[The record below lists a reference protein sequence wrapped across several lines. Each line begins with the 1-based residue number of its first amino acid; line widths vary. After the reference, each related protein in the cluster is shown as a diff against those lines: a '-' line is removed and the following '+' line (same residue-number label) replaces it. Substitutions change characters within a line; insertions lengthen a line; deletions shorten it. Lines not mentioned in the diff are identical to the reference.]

1 MTPSQLRQWSF
12 QNSQPDQ
19 WWLSLDAVM
28 EEIPVT
34 VVEIEERLKSGDYST
49 VQALH
54 VSQAGMENAPWVEVA
69 MPPAMKAPP
78 IMQPMVAAITPAP
91 SLPSHPIASIAT
103 PERSKPDETLG
114 IIILLIPL
122 IGIFL
127 MWYSPATLLFPLSAL
142 IVASTAILVGV
153 EANKLGVGK
162 EKKFDKKGRE
172 KRQTGP
178 VGWAIFVLVVWLVG
192 FPSYLYWRS
201 RYGAKNM
208 LIGGIGV
215 AILFLAITSLTGA
228 MPFPTNH
235 LVNQPQRQYQ
245 NIDLGSYSDL
255 EEQTNAS
262 LEEIHKQV
270 ARDAM
275 KQYEITM
282 RNGSAMDRYVQAS
295 MVAAAF
301 LQAKDEVNYKAW
313 KSIEKLDAIEAGIE

>member
-1 MTPSQLRQWSF
+1 
-12 QNSQPDQ
+12 
-19 WWLSLDAVM
+19 M
-28 EEIPVT
+28 EENPVT
-34 VVEIEERLKSGDYST
+34 VVEIEQRLKSGDYSA

-69 MPPAMKAPP
+69 MPPAMKVPP

-91 SLPSHPIASIAT
+91 PLAVHPVASIAT
-103 PERSKPDETLG
+103 SERSKPDETLG
-114 IIILLIPL
+114 IIILVLPL
-122 IGIFL
+122 IGIF
-127 MWYSPATLLFPLSAL
+127 MIWYSPVAFSLQLAAL
-142 IVASTAILVGV
+142 TVVSTAILVGID
-153 EANKLGVGK
+153 ANKLGVGK
-162 EKKFDKKGRE
+162 DKKFDKKGRE

-178 VGWAIFVLVVWLVG
+178 IGWAIFVMLVWLVG

-215 AILFLAITSLTGA
+215 AILFLAITSLTGS

-235 LVNQPQRQYQ
+235 LVNQPQRQYL
-245 NIDLGSYSDL
+245 NVDLGSSSGL
-255 EEQTNAS
+255 EGQSNAS

-313 KSIEKLDAIEAGIE
+313 KSIEKLDAIEAGVE